1 MEDLKAILLEARMLS
16 GAARVAYLDRV
27 CGGNPS
33 LREEIDSL
41 LGFESAVP
49 SVLDDG
55 KLFDRLQAKGAAGE
69 DTPTLDLDADVAFAA
84 AAAAVPSEPVGPYRL
99 VEVIGEGGMGVVYR
113 AEQTVPIRREV
124 ALKLIRRGLDTD
136 RIVARFDSE
145 RQALARMDHPSIARV
160 LDAGASA
167 DGRPYFVMELVQGAP
182 ITEFCDRERLTLRDR
197 IKLAIAVCH
206 AVQHAH
212 QKGIIHRDL
221 KPSNILVATQDGA
234 HTPKVIDFGI
244 AKAIED
250 PLTDYTLLTRAGQ
263 FIGTPDYMSPE
274 QAGVLDVDV
283 DTRTD
288 VYALGVLLYEL
299 LSGRRPHQF
308 ERRTQDEVQA
318 VLRDQEPDRP
328 STCLGGR
335 RLLARS
341 ATVINTEAL
350 ARIAESR
357 RTTGDRLRRQLA
369 GDLDN
374 IVLKAM
380 QKEPA
385 RRYGSVEQFGD
396 DLQRYLDGKPVLAR
410 PDTWTYRTSKF
421 VRRHA
426 VGVGIAA
433 AAAMLLVTFAVV
445 MAVQSARIAR
455 ERDRALAAEQR
466 ARTEAE
472 TAQQVS
478 NFLSGLFRNSDP
490 NNSRGATLT
499 AREILDRG
507 AKQIGADLGGKP
519 SVQGRLLQTLGS
531 VYKQLG
537 MYDEAATLM
546 TQAVQARE
554 KADPELL
561 EESLNELGDIER
573 YRGRIAEAEPILNRA
588 LELRRKKFGGAHTKV
603 AQTLNNLA
611 LVLDEAG
618 KYAEAEAMHREALRI
633 RRGLGPKDPG
643 VSNSL
648 SNLGITLRHSGK
660 YDEAATALR
669 EALALRREANG
680 NDHPL
685 VANTLNVLG
694 LTLMEVGKFQEA
706 EPLLRESLAVRRKV
720 LPPTHPSLADAY
732 SAVAGVLQD
741 QLRLDQSEQF
751 YLEALKI
758 HAAIAAAPGAKLSA
772 DINLTV
778 TQNNLAKLYE
788 VRGDYARAEQWYQES
803 LRRRR
808 AIRGERH
815 PSVASV
821 LNNLAGMRLAQGQ
834 LAAAERFSREALSIR
849 LDVLDSEHMHTA
861 LTRTM
866 LGRILH
872 ARGALAEADE
882 QFRAALVFQGPQPP
896 ADHPA
901 LIELHIAHGR
911 LLIDR
916 GRAAEAEPL
925 LRTALAARTRRFAAS
940 DWRVAEAQVALAR
953 ALLAQGKGAAAAP
966 LLASSTTTLEHA
978 GVAQQPLK
986 REARRRHRAA
996 SGASPGLTRTAV
1008 GADARLAISAI
1019 RGDEAGGLLS
1029 SPSS

>member
-1 MEDLKAILLEARMLS
+1 MEDLKAILLEARTLT
-16 GAARVAYLDRV
+16 GAARAAYLDRV
-27 CGGNPS
+27 CDGNPS

-41 LGFESAVP
+41 LQFESAVP

-55 KLFDRLQAKGAAGE
+55 GLLERLHARAA
-69 DTPTLDLDADVAFAA
+69 TPGDASSTLDLDVSAAFAA
-84 AAAAVPSEPVGPYRL
+84 AESASGSPKVPSEPIGPYRL
-99 VEVIGEGGMGVVYR
+99 VEMLGEGGMGVVYR
-113 AEQTVPIRREV
+113 AEQTAPIRREV

-145 RQALARMDHPSIARV
+145 RQALARMEHPAIARV

-182 ITEFCDRERLTLRDR
+182 ITEYCDREKLTLRDR

-221 KPSNILVATQDGA
+221 KPSNILVASQDGA
-234 HTPKVIDFGI
+234 HMPKVIDFGI

-274 QAGVLDVDV
+274 QAGALDVDV

-318 VLRDQEPDRP
+318 VLRDQQPDRP
-328 STCLGGR
+328 STSLSAR
-335 RLLARS
+335 RRLARS
-341 ATVINTEAL
+341 SATIDVETL
-350 ARIAESR
+350 ARIAERR
-357 RTTGDRLRRQLA
+357 RTTGDRLRRQLL

-385 RRYGSVEQFGD
+385 RRYGSIEQLAD
-396 DLQRYLDGKPVLAR
+396 DLQRYLEGKPVLAR
-410 PDTWTYRTSKF
+410 PDTWTYRTGKF

-426 VGVGIAA
+426 VGVGVAA
-433 AAAMLLVTFAVV
+433 AAAILLVTFAVV

-455 ERDRALAAEQR
+455 ERDRALVAEQR

-478 NFLSGLFRNSDP
+478 TFLSGLFRSSDP
-490 NNSRGATLT
+490 NNARGATLT

-507 AKQIGADLGGKP
+507 AKRIGAELGDKP
-519 SVQGRLLQTLGS
+519 VIQGRLLQTLAS
-531 VYKQLG
+531 VYKNLG
-537 MYDEAATLM
+537 MYDEAAALT

-554 KADPELL
+554 KADPEVL

-573 YRGRIAEAEPILNRA
+573 YRGRLAEAEPILNRA

-611 LVLDEAG
+611 LIYDEEG
-618 KYAEAEAMHREALRI
+618 KLAEAEATHREALRI

-648 SNLGITLRHSGK
+648 SNLGITLRKIGK
-660 YDEAATALR
+660 YEEAAVVLR
-669 EALALRREANG
+669 EALALRREAHG
-680 NDHPL
+680 NDHPF
-685 VANTLNVLG
+685 VANTLSQLG
-694 LTLMEVGKFQEA
+694 QALEETGKYTEA
-706 EPLLRESLAVRRKV
+706 EAFMREALAIRRKV
-720 LPPTHPSLADAY
+720 LPAAHPAIADLIGI
-732 SAVAGVLQD
+732 VASVVQD
-741 QLRLDQSEQF
+741 QNRLDEAEAL

-758 HAAIAAAPGAKLSA
+758 HLAIKAMPGAGPSA
-772 DINLTV
+772 AMDVTM
-778 TQNNLAKLYE
+778 TQNNLASLYE
-788 VRGDYARAEQWYQES
+788 TRGDYARAEPLYREA
-803 LRRRR
+803 LRVRRE
-808 AIRGERH
+808 IRGDRH
-815 PSVASV
+815 NSVATV
-821 LNNLAGMRLAQGQ
+821 LNNMARMRLAQGQ
-834 LAAAERFSREALSIR
+834 LAAAERLSREALTMR
-849 LDVLDSEHMHTA
+849 LELPTLDAMHIA
-861 LTRTM
+861 STRTV

-882 QFRAALVFQGPQPP
+882 QFRTALAFKGAQPP
-896 ADHPA
+896 ADHPNVV
-901 LIELHIAHGR
+901 LLQIARGR

-916 GRAAEAEPL
+916 GRPAEAESM
-925 LRTALAARTRRFAAS
+925 LRTALGERTRRFNAS
-940 DWRVAEAQVALAR
+940 DWRVVEVQVALAR

-966 LLASSTTTLEHA
+966 LLASSTTALEHP
-978 GVAQQPLK
+978 GPGQQALK
-986 REARRRHRAA
+986 READTALAQLSGRQPVASEQLPMRA
-996 SGASPGLTRTAV
+996 SR
-1008 GADARLAISAI
+1008 
-1019 RGDEAGGLLS
+1019 
-1029 SPSS
+1029 

>member
-1 MEDLKAILLEARMLS
+1 MEDLKAILLEARTLT
-16 GAARVAYLDRV
+16 GAARAAYLDRV
-27 CGGNPS
+27 CDGNPS

-41 LGFESAVP
+41 LEFESAVP
-49 SVLDDG
+49 SVMDDG
-55 KLFDRLQAKGAAGE
+55 GLLQRLNKRSAASASE
-69 DTPTLDLDADVAFAA
+69 TSATLDLDVNAAFEAA
-84 AAAAVPSEPVGPYRL
+84 AAAANSPVPSEPIGPYRL

-113 AEQTVPIRREV
+113 AEQTHPIRREV

-145 RQALARMDHPSIARV
+145 RQALARMDHAAIARV

-182 ITEFCDRERLTLRDR
+182 ITEYCDREKLTLHDR

-221 KPSNILVATQDGA
+221 KPSNILVASQDGM
-234 HTPKVIDFGI
+234 HMPKVIDFGI
-244 AKAIED
+244 AKAIEE
-250 PLTDYTLLTRAGQ
+250 PLTDYTLLTRVGQ

-318 VLRDQEPDRP
+318 VLRDQTPERP
-328 STCLGGR
+328 STCLSTRR
-335 RLLARS
+335 RLSRPARPTT
-341 ATVINTEAL
+341 ALDAETL
-350 ARIAESR
+350 ARIAASR
-357 RTTGDRLRRQLA
+357 RTTSERLRRQLA

-385 RRYGSVEQFGD
+385 RRYGSIEQFAD

-410 PDTWTYRTSKF
+410 PDTWTYRTGKF

-426 VGVGIAA
+426 VGVGVAA
-433 AAAMLLVTFAVV
+433 AAVIMLVTFAVV

-478 NFLSGLFRNSDP
+478 TFLSGLFRSSDP
-490 NNSRGATLT
+490 NNSRGEMLT

-507 AKQIGADLGGKP
+507 AKRIGDDLGDKP
-519 SVQGRLLQTLGS
+519 AVQGRLLQTLGS

-546 TQAVQARE
+546 TQAIIARE

-573 YRGRIAEAEPILNRA
+573 YRGRLVDAEPILNRA
-588 LELRRKKFGGAHTKV
+588 LELRRKKFGNAHTKV

-611 LVLDEAG
+611 LVYDEQG
-618 KYAEAEAMHREALRI
+618 KFEDSERTHREALRI

-643 VSNSL
+643 ISNSL
-648 SNLGITLRHSGK
+648 SNLGITLRHAGK
-660 YDEAATALR
+660 YEEAATVLR

-694 LTLMEVGKFQEA
+694 LTLDELGQYAEA
-706 EPLLRESLAVRRKV
+706 ETVLRESLAIRRKV
-720 LPPTHPSLADAY
+720 LPPTHPSLADAV
-732 SAVAGVLQD
+732 SALAGALQE
-741 QLRLDQSEQF
+741 QLRLDQAEQL
-751 YLEALKI
+751 YLESLNIYAAL
-758 HAAIAAAPGAKLSA
+758 AAAPGARQSA
-772 DINLTV
+772 DMNLTV
-778 TQNNLAKLYE
+778 AQNNLASLYE
-788 VRGDYARAEQWYQES
+788 ERGDWARAEKWYQEA
-803 LRRRR
+803 LRKRR

-815 PSVASV
+815 PSVATV
-821 LNNLAGMRLAQGQ
+821 LNNLARMRLTQGQ
-834 LAAAERFSREALSIR
+834 FAAAERLSREALSIR

-861 LTRTM
+861 ATRTV
-866 LGRILH
+866 LGQILH
-872 ARGALAEADE
+872 ARGALDAADE
-882 QFRAALVFQGPQPP
+882 QFRAALVFQGPKPP
-896 ADHPA
+896 AEHPA
-901 LIELHIAHGR
+901 IIQLNIARGR

-916 GRAAEAEPL
+916 RRAAEAEPL
-925 LRTALAARTRRFAAS
+925 LRMALTARARRFAAS
-940 DWRVAEAQVALAR
+940 DWRVAEAQTALAR
-953 ALLAQGKGAAAAP
+953 ALLAQGKSDAAAP
-966 LLASSTTTLEHA
+966 LLASSTSTLK
-978 GVAQQPLK
+978 Q
-986 REARRRHRAA
+986 
-996 SGASPGLTRTAV
+996 ASPGQQVLRRE
-1008 GADARLAISAI
+1008 ADAAIAQLQANPSATPANTPPPATPL
-1019 RGDEAGGLLS
+1019 RAS
-1029 SPSS
+1029 R

>member
-1 MEDLKAILLEARMLS
+1 MEDLKAILLEARTLN
-16 GAARVAYLDRV
+16 GAARAAYLDRV
-27 CGGNPS
+27 CDGNPS

-41 LGFESAVP
+41 LAFESAVP
-49 SVLDDG
+49 SVLDEG
-55 KLFDRLQAKGAAGE
+55 GLLGRLNANASANGE
-69 DTPTLDLDADVAFAA
+69 ASPTIDLDVNAAFAA
-84 AAAAVPSEPVGPYRL
+84 AAAGSVPTEPVGPYRL

-145 RQALARMDHPSIARV
+145 RQALARMEHPSIARV

-182 ITEFCDRERLTLRDR
+182 ITEFCDREKLPLRER

-250 PLTDYTLLTRAGQ
+250 PLTDYTLLTRVGQ

-288 VYALGVLLYEL
+288 VYALGVVLYEL

-308 ERRTQDEVQA
+308 DRRTQDEVQQ

-328 STCLGGR
+328 STILGVRR
-335 RLLARS
+335 RLSRS
-341 ATVINTEAL
+341 STTMDAEKL

-357 RTTGDRLRRQLA
+357 RTTGDRLRRQLV

-385 RRYGSVEQFGD
+385 RRYSSTEQLAD

-410 PDTWTYRTSKF
+410 PDTWTYRTGKF

-433 AAAMLLVTFAVV
+433 AAAVMLVTFAVV

-478 NFLSGLFRNSDP
+478 NFLSGLFRTSDP
-490 NNSRGATLT
+490 QNSRGEMLT

-507 AKQIGADLGGKP
+507 AKQIGADLGDKP
-519 SVQGRLLQTLGS
+519 RVQGRLLQTLGS

-537 MYDEAATLM
+537 MYDEAAALM
-546 TQAVQARE
+546 TQSVAARE
-554 KADPELL
+554 KADPEML
-561 EESLNELGDIER
+561 EECLNELGDIER
-573 YRGRIAEAEPILNRA
+573 YRGRTAQAEPILNRA

-611 LVLDEAG
+611 LVFDEQG
-618 KYAEAEAMHREALRI
+618 KFDESEATHREALRI

-660 YDEAATALR
+660 YDEAATVLR
-669 EALALRREANG
+669 EALALRREAHG

-685 VANTLNVLG
+685 VANTLNILG
-694 LTLMEVGKFQEA
+694 LTLMEIGKYPEA
-706 EPLLRESLAVRRKV
+706 EPLLRESLAIRRKV
-720 LPPTHPSLADAY
+720 LPATHPSLADAV
-732 SAVAGVLQD
+732 SAVARVLQE
-741 QLRLDQSEQF
+741 QLRLDQAEPL
-751 YLEALKI
+751 YLESLKI
-758 HAAIAAAPGAKLSA
+758 YADIAAAPGAKLSA

-778 TQNNLAKLYE
+778 TQNNLAGLYE
-788 VRGDYARAEQWYQES
+788 LRGDYARAEHWYQES

-808 AIRGERH
+808 AFRGERH
-815 PSVASV
+815 PSVATV
-821 LNNLAGMRLAQGQ
+821 LNNLAALRLTQGQ
-834 LAAAERFSREALSIR
+834 LAAAERLSREALAIR
-849 LDVLDSEHMHTA
+849 LESLDSEHMHTA
-861 LTRTM
+861 ATRTV

-872 ARGALAEADE
+872 ARGALADAEE

-896 ADHPA
+896 ADHPT
-901 LIELHIAHGR
+901 LILLQIARGR

-916 GRAAEAEPL
+916 GRPAEAEPL
-925 LRTALAARTRRFAAS
+925 LRTALAQRTRRFNVS
-940 DWRVAEAQVALAR
+940 DWRVAELQVALAR
-953 ALLAQGKGAAAAP
+953 ALLAQGKGADAAP
-966 LLASSTTTLEHA
+966 LLATSTTTLQHA
-978 GVAQQPLK
+978 GPAQQALK
-986 REARRRHRAA
+986 READAANAQLQAGLPTPSERAPMRA
-996 SGASPGLTRTAV
+996 SR
-1008 GADARLAISAI
+1008 
-1019 RGDEAGGLLS
+1019 
-1029 SPSS
+1029 

>member
-1 MEDLKAILLEARMLS
+1 MEDLKAILLEARTLT
-16 GAARVAYLDRV
+16 GPARAAYLDRV
-27 CGGNPS
+27 CDGNPS

-55 KLFDRLQAKGAAGE
+55 GLLERLNERASSSGSA
-69 DTPTLDLDADVAFAA
+69 TSPTLDLDVSAAFAA
-84 AAAAVPSEPVGPYRL
+84 AAAAENNVPSEPIGPYRL
-99 VEVIGEGGMGVVYR
+99 VELIGEGGMGVVYR
-113 AEQTVPIRREV
+113 AEQTSPIRRDV

-136 RIVARFDSE
+136 RVVARFDSE
-145 RQALARMDHPSIARV
+145 RQALARMDHPAIARV

-182 ITEFCDRERLTLRDR
+182 ITDYCDREKLPLRER
-197 IKLAIAVCH
+197 ITLAIAVCH

-221 KPSNILVATQDGA
+221 KPSNILVASQDGM
-234 HTPKVIDFGI
+234 HLPKVIDFGI

-250 PLTDYTLLTRAGQ
+250 PLTDYTVLTRAGQ

-318 VLRDQEPDRP
+318 VLRDQNPERP
-328 STCLGGR
+328 STCLSTRR
-335 RLLARS
+335 RLSRPTTA
-341 ATVINTEAL
+341 IDEEAL
-350 ARIAESR
+350 ARIATSR
-357 RTTGDRLRRQLA
+357 RTTSDRLRRQLA

-385 RRYGSVEQFGD
+385 RRYGSIEQFAD

-426 VGVGIAA
+426 VGVGVAA
-433 AAAMLLVTFAVV
+433 AAVIMLVTFAVV

-478 NFLSGLFRNSDP
+478 TFLTGLFRSSDP
-490 NNSRGATLT
+490 QNSRGATIT

-507 AKQIGADLGGKP
+507 AQRIDADLGAKP
-519 SVQGRLLQTLGS
+519 AVQGRLLQTLGS

-537 MYDEAATLM
+537 MYDEAAALM
-546 TQAVQARE
+546 TKAVQARE

-573 YRGRIAEAEPILNRA
+573 YRGRLAQAEPILNRA

-603 AQTLNNLA
+603 GQTLNNLA
-611 LVLDEAG
+611 LVYDEQG
-618 KYAEAEAMHREALRI
+618 KFEQAEATHREALRI

-643 VSNSL
+643 ISNSL

-660 YDEAATALR
+660 YEEAATVLR

-685 VANTLNVLG
+685 VANTLNILG
-694 LTLMEVGKFQEA
+694 LTLGELGKYA
-706 EPLLRESLAVRRKV
+706 ESEPILRESLAIRRKV
-720 LPPTHPSLADAY
+720 LPPTHPNLADAL
-732 SAVAGVLQD
+732 SAVAAALQD
-741 QLRLDQSEQF
+741 QLRLDQAEQF
-751 YLEALKI
+751 YLESLKI
-758 HAAIAAAPGAKLSA
+758 YAALAAMPGARQSA

-778 TQNNLAKLYE
+778 AQNNLASLYE
-788 VRGDYARAEQWYQES
+788 MRGDYARAEKWYQEA

-815 PSVASV
+815 PSVATV
-821 LNNLAGMRLAQGQ
+821 LNNLAQMRLTQGQ
-834 LAAAERFSREALSIR
+834 LAAAERLSREALAIR
-849 LDVLDSEHMHTA
+849 LDMLDSEHMHTA
-861 LTRTM
+861 LTRTV
-866 LGRILH
+866 LGQILH
-872 ARGALAEADE
+872 ARGALDAADE
-882 QFRAALVFQGPQPP
+882 QFRAALVFQGPKPP
-896 ADHPA
+896 ADHPT
-901 LIELHIAHGR
+901 LIKLHVARGR

-925 LRTALAARTRRFAAS
+925 LRTALNARTLRFAAS
-940 DWRVAEAQVALAR
+940 DWRVAEVQVALAR
-953 ALLAQGKGAAAAP
+953 ALLAQGKGDAAAP
-966 LLASSTTTLEHA
+966 LLDSGTTTLKQA
-978 GVAQQPLK
+978 GPGQQALK
-986 REARRRHRAA
+986 READAAIAELQAHPPANPANTPPPATPLRA
-996 SGASPGLTRTAV
+996 SR
-1008 GADARLAISAI
+1008 
-1019 RGDEAGGLLS
+1019 
-1029 SPSS
+1029 

>member
-1 MEDLKAILLEARMLS
+1 MEDLKAILLEARTLT
-16 GAARVAYLDRV
+16 GAARAAYLDRV
-27 CGGNPS
+27 CDAA

-41 LGFESAVP
+41 LAFESAVP
-49 SVLDDG
+49 SVMDDG
-55 KLFDRLQAKGAAGE
+55 GLLERLRERAALSAAAA
-69 DTPTLDLDADVAFAA
+69 TSPTLDLDVDAAFVAA
-84 AAAAVPSEPVGPYRL
+84 AAATSTVPTEPIGPYRL

-113 AEQTVPIRREV
+113 AEQTAPIRRDV

-136 RIVARFDSE
+136 RVVARFDSE

-160 LDAGASA
+160 LDAGASV

-182 ITEFCDRERLTLRDR
+182 ITDYCDREKLTLRER

-221 KPSNILVATQDGA
+221 KPSNILVASQDGM
-234 HTPKVIDFGI
+234 HLPKVIDFGI
-244 AKAIED
+244 AKAVED

-318 VLRDQEPDRP
+318 VLRDQEPERP
-328 STCLGGR
+328 STCLSTRPLR
-335 RLLARS
+335 RRRPTTAVD
-341 ATVINTEAL
+341 AEAL

-357 RTTGDRLRRQLA
+357 RTTSEKLRRQLA

-380 QKEPA
+380 QKEPD
-385 RRYGSVEQFGD
+385 RRYGSSEQFAD
-396 DLQRYLDGKPVLAR
+396 DLQRYLDGKPVVAR

-426 VGVGIAA
+426 VGVGVASAA
-433 AAAMLLVTFAVV
+433 ALMLVAFAVM
-445 MAVQSARIAR
+445 MAVQSQRIAR

-472 TAQQVS
+472 TAQKVS
-478 NFLSGLFRNSDP
+478 TFLSGLFRSSDP
-490 NNSRGATLT
+490 QNSRGATLT

-507 AKQIGADLGGKP
+507 AKQIGDDLGDEP
-519 SVQGRLLQTLGS
+519 AVQGRLLQTLGA

-537 MYDEAATLM
+537 MYDEAAALM
-546 TQAVQARE
+546 SKAVDARA

-573 YRGRIAEAEPILNRA
+573 YRGRIVEAEPILNRA
-588 LELRRKKFGGAHTKV
+588 LEVRRKKFGNAHTKV

-611 LVLDEAG
+611 LVFDEQG
-618 KYAEAEAMHREALRI
+618 KFEQAEATHREALRI

-660 YDEAATALR
+660 YEEAATVLR

-685 VANTLNVLG
+685 VANTLNILG
-694 LTLMEVGKFQEA
+694 QTLQEVGKFSEA
-706 EPLLRESLAVRRKV
+706 EPILRESLAVRRKV
-720 LPPTHPSLADAY
+720 LPPTHPGVADSLGAM
-732 SAVAGVLQD
+732 AGVLQE
-741 QLRLDQSEQF
+741 QLKLDQAEQF
-751 YLEALKI
+751 YLDAVKI
-758 HAAIAAAPGAKLSA
+758 YTDLAAAPGAKETA
-772 DINLTV
+772 DLNLTV
-778 TQNNLAKLYE
+778 AQNNLASLYE
-788 VRGDYARAEQWYQES
+788 MRGDYARADQWYQEA
-803 LRRRR
+803 LRKRR
-808 AIRGERH
+808 AIRGDRH

-821 LNNLAGMRLAQGQ
+821 LNNLAKLRLAQGQ

-849 LDVLDSEHMHTA
+849 LDTLDSEHIHLA
-861 LTRTM
+861 ATRTV
-866 LGRILH
+866 LGRVLH
-872 ARGALAEADE
+872 ARGELDAADE
-882 QFRAALVFQGPQPP
+882 QFRAALVFQGPKPP
-896 ADHPA
+896 AGHPA
-901 LIELHIAHGR
+901 LVLLDIARGR

-925 LRTALAARTRRFAAS
+925 LRAALEERARRFPAT
-940 DWRVAEAQVALAR
+940 DWRLAEAQVALAR

-966 LLASSTTTLEHA
+966 LLASGSATLKQA
-978 GVAQQPLK
+978 SPGQQALK
-986 REARRRHRAA
+986 READAALAQLEVHPAPLRA
-996 SGASPGLTRTAV
+996 SR
-1008 GADARLAISAI
+1008 
-1019 RGDEAGGLLS
+1019 
-1029 SPSS
+1029 